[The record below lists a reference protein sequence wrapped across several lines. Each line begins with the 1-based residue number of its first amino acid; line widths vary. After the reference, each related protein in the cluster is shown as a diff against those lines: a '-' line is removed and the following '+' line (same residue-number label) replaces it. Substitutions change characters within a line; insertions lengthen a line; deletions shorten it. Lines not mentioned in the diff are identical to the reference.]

1 MSADDGVNGGDGR
14 PQNDGHFK
22 PGCSGNPSGR
32 PKGARNLQADLD
44 KTLKKRVAIRED
56 GKLRYASRLEA
67 MLLKLYAQGAQGDT
81 KALSQL
87 LTMLAKMEFY
97 DTAPSQPDVV
107 TDNDR
112 AIVEDFLRR
121 HSVPG
126 LKTEL
131 TRHNVMPSTDRIF
144 WLVLKPSLAFSRTAG
159 DLSQIGI
166 MRPSLCFCWTR
177 TGRKPVNTST
187 RHRGRSNRFWCR
199 LRGWLSSWAMSQRT
213 SFSVL
218 VIRTILPTSLAHS
231 AAG

>member
-1 MSADDGVNGGDGR
+1 MSKDDAGKGGYGR
-14 PQNDGHFK
+14 PPKDSRFK
-22 PGCSGNPSGR
+22 PGRSGNPRGR

-87 LTMLAKMEFY
+87 LTILAKMEFY

-131 TRHNVMPSTDRIF
+131 TPAQRCHLPIGFFGLCS
-144 WLVLKPSLAFSRTAG
+144 SL
-159 DLSQIGI
+159 L
-166 MRPSLCFCWTR
+166 
-177 TGRKPVNTST
+177 
-187 RHRGRSNRFWCR
+187 
-199 LRGWLSSWAMSQRT
+199 
-213 SFSVL
+213 
-218 VIRTILPTSLAHS
+218 
-231 AAG
+231 